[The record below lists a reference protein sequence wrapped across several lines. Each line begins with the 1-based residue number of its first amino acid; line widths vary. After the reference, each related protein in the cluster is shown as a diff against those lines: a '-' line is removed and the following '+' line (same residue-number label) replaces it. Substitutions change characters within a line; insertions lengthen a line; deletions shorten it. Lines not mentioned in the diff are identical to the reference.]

1 MLLIRVTR
9 ERGQTPAQEI
19 WREHLFYEPSHPFH
33 QSNVCYGTHYTDEE
47 TEVQGDT
54 QSQCVCGGSRV
65 KMQPRT
71 GPAPKLMFFPK
82 MLLLTL
88 RDACGNKPAHRG
100 YPTQS
105 STPSLKASFTASR
118 CSPWKSPWASRPATV
133 RRKGHSQE
141 YRIHDGLAPNG
152 NRPVMGN

>member
-1 MLLIRVTR
+1 MNRRIHFTSQMCAMEPILQMRKPRCR
-9 ERGQTPAQEI
+9 EI
-19 WREHLFYEPSHPFH
+19 PSH
-33 QSNVCYGTHYTDEE
+33 SVCG
-47 TEVQGDT
+47 
-54 QSQCVCGGSRV
+54 GGSRV

-118 CSPWKSPWASRPATV
+118 CSPWKSPWASRPATM

>member
-1 MLLIRVTR
+1 MNRRIHFTSQMCAMEPILQMRKPRCR
-9 ERGQTPAQEI
+9 EI
-19 WREHLFYEPSHPFH
+19 PSH
-33 QSNVCYGTHYTDEE
+33 SVC
-47 TEVQGDT
+47 V
-54 QSQCVCGGSRV
+54 GGSRV

-118 CSPWKSPWASRPATV
+118 CSPWKSPWAPRPATV
-133 RRKGHSQE
+133 RRRGHFQE
-141 YRIHDGLAPNG
+141 YRIHDALAPSG

>member
-1 MLLIRVTR
+1 MNRRIHFTSQMCAMEPILQMRKPRCR
-9 ERGQTPAQEI
+9 EI
-19 WREHLFYEPSHPFH
+19 PSH
-33 QSNVCYGTHYTDEE
+33 SVCG
-47 TEVQGDT
+47 
-54 QSQCVCGGSRV
+54 GGSRV

-88 RDACGNKPAHRG
+88 RDAGGNKPAHRG

>member
-1 MLLIRVTR
+1 MNRRIHFTSQMCAMEPILQMRKPRCR
-9 ERGQTPAQEI
+9 EI
-19 WREHLFYEPSHPFH
+19 PSH
-33 QSNVCYGTHYTDEE
+33 SVCG
-47 TEVQGDT
+47 
-54 QSQCVCGGSRV
+54 GGSRV

>member
-1 MLLIRVTR
+1 MNRRIHFTSQMCAMEPILQMRKPRCR
-9 ERGQTPAQEI
+9 EI
-19 WREHLFYEPSHPFH
+19 PSH
-33 QSNVCYGTHYTDEE
+33 SVC
-47 TEVQGDT
+47 V
-54 QSQCVCGGSRV
+54 GGSRV

-88 RDACGNKPAHRG
+88 RDACGNRPAHRG

-105 STPSLKASFTASR
+105 STPSLEASFTASR